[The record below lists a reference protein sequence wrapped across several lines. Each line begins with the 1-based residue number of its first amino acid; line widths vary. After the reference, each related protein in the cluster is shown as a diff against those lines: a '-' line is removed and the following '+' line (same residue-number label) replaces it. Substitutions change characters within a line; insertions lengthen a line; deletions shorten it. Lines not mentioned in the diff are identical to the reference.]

1 MTDTHTWT
9 PTKRF
14 YGNIPRMEPAAG
26 ADFVNDEDTLLV
38 SGFGSVGDPKVI
50 PEALA
55 MSERDLSL
63 SIVSGGSTGPP
74 VDIELVEADA
84 VASRYP
90 FQAREPIRNRINKR
104 EIAFQDTHIARLGEA
119 VETGTL
125 LNGDVA
131 IIEAVAVGEDW
142 LIPTTSIGH
151 TPSYVSAAD
160 KIIIEVNFKQ
170 PLGIH
175 QIHDIYRPGLPPN
188 REPIPLDWPGDKIG
202 DSRIR
207 FEADKLVAVV
217 ESDRQDT
224 PYTFREPT
232 STDEAIVENMIEFLT
247 DEFDRNSII
256 SETLTLQFGVGSL
269 GNALMK
275 GVGGLEFDET
285 DLVYYGE
292 VIQDGLLDLIDN
304 EMLDVASATSLAMS
318 AEGQERLFNN
328 IEQYA
333 ENIVLRPADISN
345 RAELIDRFG
354 VVAINSALEVDI
366 YGHVNSTHIDGRNI
380 VSGIGGS
387 GDFNQN
393 SHLAVIALPSEV
405 NEDRSRIVP
414 HASHIDHTSH
424 EIDVIV
430 TEQGIADLRG
440 KSPYEIAKA
449 LVENCAHPNH
459 RDTLYA
465 YLERACAKD
474 GHIPFDPVTA
484 FDWLD

>member
-1 MTDTHTWT
+1 MTDIHKWAT
-9 PTKRF
+9 TKRF
-14 YGNIPRMEPAAG
+14 VNDPPRMEPTAA
-26 ADFVNDEDTLLV
+26 ASFVDDDDALLV

-50 PEALA
+50 PETLA
-55 MSERDLSL
+55 NSERDLSL
-63 SIVSGGSTGPP
+63 TIVSGGSTGPNI
-74 VDIELVEADA
+74 DRELVKAKA
-84 VASRYP
+84 VARRYP
-90 FQAREPIRNRINKR
+90 FQAQSSIRQLINKR
-104 EIAFQDTHIARLGEA
+104 EIHFQDLHIARLGEA
-119 VETGTL
+119 VETESL
-125 LNGDVA
+125 INGNVA
-131 IIEAVAVGEDW
+131 IIEALAVGDNW

-151 TPSYVSAAD
+151 TSSYVSAAD
-160 KIIIEVNFKQ
+160 KIIVEVNHEQ
-170 PLGIH
+170 PLALQ
-175 QIHDIYRPGLPPN
+175 QIHDVYCPGLPPN
-188 REPIPLDWPGDKIG
+188 RKPIPLDWPGDRIG
-202 DSRIR
+202 GPQVR

-217 ESDRQDT
+217 ESDRRDT

-232 STDEAIVENMIEFLT
+232 PTDEAIIENVVEFLS
-247 DEFDRNSII
+247 DEIDRNPVI

-275 GVGGLEFDET
+275 GVDTLQLSDT
-285 DLVYYGE
+285 DIVYYGE

-304 EMLDVASATSLAMS
+304 GMLEVASATSLAMS
-318 AEGQERLFNN
+318 VEGQERLFDN

-333 ENIVLRPADISN
+333 EKIILRPANISN

-366 YGHVNSTHIDGRNI
+366 FGHVNSTHIDGRDI
-380 VSGIGGS
+380 VSGVGGS

-414 HASHIDHTSH
+414 HAPHIDHTSH
-424 EIDVIV
+424 EIDVVV
-430 TEQGIADLRG
+430 TEQGVADLRG
-440 KSPYEIAKA
+440 KSPYERATA

-459 RDTLYA
+459 HDALYD
-465 YLERACAKD
+465 YLEQACEKD